1 MRFSLASLA
10 ALAFAVVSAV
20 DDINFN
26 NAFKPAQGE
35 EIPAGK
41 TYKVEWTLPSDAK
54 KGPISILLVGG
65 ADQGSQQVLSTLT
78 KGYDNSKLFYDW
90 AVDASL
96 KPLPVYGLKFV
107 LDSDANTYQWSNPF
121 QIVGGGPGG
130 NDTNTSKSASSSSS
144 TSSPP
149 SQSTLSTTISTSTS
163 IVTSGTTTVP
173 PPTGSTGGPAPTTT
187 GPTGTTSTPPANTT
201 RPGTVPPNAAAGFS
215 ASGPLAFIGGL
226 AALMLVL

>member
-20 DDINFN
+20 DDTNFN
-26 NAFKPAQGE
+26 NAFKPAKGE

-96 KPLPVYGLKFV
+96 KPLAVYGLKFV

-121 QIVGGGPGG
+121 QIVGGGSGG
-130 NDTNTSKSASSSSS
+130 NDTNTSKSASSSS

-187 GPTGTTSTPPANTT
+187 GPTATTSTPAANTT